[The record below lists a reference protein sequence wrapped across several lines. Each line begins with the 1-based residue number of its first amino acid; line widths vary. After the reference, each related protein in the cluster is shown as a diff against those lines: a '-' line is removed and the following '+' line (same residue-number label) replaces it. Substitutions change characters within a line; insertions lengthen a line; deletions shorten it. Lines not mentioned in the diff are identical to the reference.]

1 MLGKIADHFVTA
13 CYIVVHDRISLKI
26 YSPDARLIIPI
37 TLRGN
42 IFMKKAGT
50 GKVRGIKEDTLI
62 VTIDIGLE
70 MNRGYCTTT
79 DRRDIKPFRFDNTRA
94 GLDRL
99 WSMIIVN
106 KNRFRCDEV
115 IVGYESTGPY
125 GEPIGHYLSKKPVT
139 VVQVNP
145 MHTKRVKEINDNSPL
160 KTDDKDSRVLADI
173 ILLGHSLSIVIPEGD
188 AAYLRRLNNSRERH
202 VRERTALLN
211 QLQQLVFLLFPEF
224 RTVIKDIQLK
234 TALYILN
241 EYLTPEIIGG
251 LKKEELGEEIRKRS
265 RGKFRESHAEMLI
278 SLAKDTIGIK
288 EGAAGLSMDI
298 RHILIQLELVN
309 RLIAEIEGEME
320 IALGR
325 IPYSSKLL
333 SIKGLGTVTVAGLI
347 GEVGDFKKFKTQP
360 EIMKL
365 AGLDLYEVSSGKW
378 KGRRRISKRGRNLL
392 RKILYY
398 AAMQTIRKNGILHD
412 YYTRLTD
419 RGMKR
424 MMALVAVSRKL
435 LRIIHAILR
444 DDGEYTVNFESME
457 RQVIKKAA

>member
-1 MLGKIADHFVTA
+1 
-13 CYIVVHDRISLKI
+13 
-26 YSPDARLIIPI
+26 
-37 TLRGN
+37 
-42 IFMKKAGT
+42 MKKAGT
-50 GKVRGIKEDTLI
+50 GKIRGVKEDTLI

-79 DRRDIKPFRFDNTRA
+79 DGRDIKPFRFDNTRE
-94 GLDRL
+94 GLDTL
-99 WSMIIVN
+99 WSMIVVN
-106 KNRFRCDEV
+106 KNRYRCDEV

-125 GEPIGHYLSKKPVT
+125 GEPIGHYLAKKPVT

-145 MHTKRVKEINDNSPL
+145 MHTKRVKEISDNSPL
-160 KTDDKDSRVLADI
+160 KTDDKDPRVLADI
-173 ILLGHSLSIVIPEGD
+173 ILLGHSLSVVIPEGD

-202 VRERTALLN
+202 VGERTALLN

-224 RTVIKDIQLK
+224 RSVIKDIQVK

-241 EYLTPEIIGG
+241 KYLTPDIICG
-251 LKKEELGEEIRKRS
+251 LKKEELGEEIRKKS

-278 SLAKDTIGIK
+278 NLAKDSVGIR

-309 RLIAEIEGEME
+309 RLIAEIEEEME
-320 IALGR
+320 ITLGR
-325 IPYSSKLL
+325 VPYSSKLL

-347 GEVGDFKKFKTQP
+347 GEVGDFKKFRTQS

-378 KGRRRISKRGRNLL
+378 KGRRRISKRGRSLL

-398 AAMQTIRKNGILHD
+398 AAMQAIRKNGIMHE

-419 RGMKR
+419 RGMKS

-444 DDGEYTVNFESME
+444 DDGEYIVNYGSVK